1 MAKRKYTLPR
11 HTNLASQ
18 GTRIGAFLID
28 LAIFVALILG
38 FYYFVFSYIFLSKTE
53 PLKNKIFEERIKT
66 HLFFEKEG
74 GGLDYYS
81 TGSDNNEFKDAICYF
96 YTTYI
101 PYVDERA
108 SERMKL
114 EDGTLV
120 EKKDYFTVEWFNKEV
135 LEVEGNGKAYF
146 EYQKDGENDKKDV
159 IAVIKADADA
169 SAVNSYLQQA
179 WAVANL
185 DLNSLESF
193 SELNNKF
200 GFWTSLA
207 FVLSS
212 FVAGILTYIVIPLI
226 IKNGATAGKKLFG
239 LCLADSDG
247 YKMHNSQLIL
257 RIVPLFLVISTVLIP
272 IWISVTP
279 IFIMFAV
286 MFLISFAFSMAS
298 PKRSSLHDLLARTIV
313 VNARTSILFTNAL
326 DEEAYIAKEDGIV
339 IEENGDEPT
348 ISYEK

>member
-1 MAKRKYTLPR
+1 MSKRKYTLPR

-18 GTRIGAFLID
+18 GARIGAFFID
-28 LAIFVALILG
+28 LALFVALILF
-38 FYYFVFSYIFLSKTE
+38 FYYFVFNYIFLSKTQ
-53 PLKNKIFEERIKT
+53 PLKNKIFEERIKS
-66 HLFFEKEG
+66 HLFFQKEDG
-74 GGLDYYS
+74 SLDYYS
-81 TGSDNNEFKDAICYF
+81 KGSDNNEFKDSLAYF

-101 PYVDERA
+101 PYIDERA
-108 SERMKL
+108 SEKMKL
-114 EDGTLV
+114 DDGTLV
-120 EKKDYFTVEWFNKEV
+120 SKADYFTVEWFNKTV
-135 LEVEGNGKAYF
+135 LEVEGSGKGYF

-159 IAVIKADADA
+159 VAIIKSDADA
-169 SAVNSYLQQA
+169 SAVNSFLQQA
-179 WAVANL
+179 WAIANI

-193 SELNNKF
+193 TDLNNQY
-200 GFWTSLA
+200 GFWNSLA

-212 FVAGILTYIVIPLI
+212 FVGGGITYILIPIL

-247 YKMHNSQLIL
+247 YVMRNSQLFL
-257 RIVPLFLVISTVLIP
+257 RIVPLFLVISAVLVP

-286 MFLISFAFSMAS
+286 MFLVSFAFTMAS

-326 DEEAYIAKEDGIV
+326 DEEAYIAKEDGI
-339 IEENGDEPT
+339 ILEDNGDEPR